1 MGSQRCSTGLD
12 DVGRAGLNG
21 LRKVSLIRT
30 LSALTMA
37 SEKDVQ
43 IASRDPNGVED
54 PKVGESA
61 SCAEPV
67 DSVPAHAK
75 DGGNFFD
82 GQ

>member
-1 MGSQRCSTGLD
+1 
-12 DVGRAGLNG
+12 
-21 LRKVSLIRT
+21 
-30 LSALTMA
+30 MA